1 MAEQFAVTGAAG
13 FLGGHIA
20 RHLCRMGRVVGVDR
34 MPASPDSPQV
44 ESLQLDICSPL
55 PQSDI
60 APGATV
66 IHAAASMNAGD
77 VGELWNVNVNGTRN
91 VLEWAVKMKASHL
104 VFTSSGGVYGYAKD
118 RYRRETDELN
128 PIGYYGYTKSL
139 GESLCHM
146 HSGLY
151 GLDITILRLYFP
163 YGPGQKRGI
172 FPLIHRSVLE
182 GRPLAIK
189 PRGSPRMNPVHVD
202 DIAAAVDLAIHNHAG
217 VSTYNLSGDDAVSFL
232 DVVQL
237 FEQQLQRK
245 ALVSFTS
252 VDEGDLLGDNSLIKE
267 RLAWQPRR
275 HVGELL
281 GIQFQDI
288 GG

>member
-91 VLEWAVKMKASHL
+91 VLEWAVKVKAKHFI
-104 VFTSSGGVYGYAKD
+104 FTSTGGVYGYARD
-118 RYRRETDELN
+118 RYRREDEQLN
-128 PIGYYGYTKSL
+128 PIGYYGHTKWL
-139 GESLCHM
+139 GEALCRM
-146 HSGLY
+146 YSSLY
-151 GLDITILRLYFP
+151 GFDLTILRLYFP
-163 YGPGQKRGI
+163 YGPGQKTGI
-172 FPLIHRSVLE
+172 FTLIHRSILE
-182 GRPLAIK
+182 GTPLSIK
-189 PRGSPRMNPVHVD
+189 PRGSPRMNPVHAE
-202 DIAAAVDLAIHNHAG
+202 DIAAAVGLAAENHVGAT
-217 VSTYNLSGDDAVSFL
+217 TYNVCGDDVLTFL
-232 DVVQL
+232 DVVRL
-237 FEQQLQRK
+237 FEQHLHRT
-245 ALVSFTS
+245 AELSFTS
-252 VDEGDLLGDNSLIKE
+252 VDDGDLLGDNSLIKQA
-267 RLAWQPRR
+267 LGWKPRR
-275 HVGELL
+275 QIGEILA
-281 GIQFQDI
+281 IRW
-288 GG
+288 